1 MSKYVQLLTD
11 DIMKDMLGDNHQGIV
26 YYNYDLGCWNRESY
40 MGIDLRSANTAAM
53 PWVNTARET
62 LESNPLFS
70 RWHVVALVS
79 MLVEGY
85 DYPGLAKSKIG
96 VKNSMHGNAIVSTII
111 RRNKRTGK
119 IEALGD
125 KWVGSGHFIYPEHA
139 IYAMP
144 TGVARGIYDNA
155 VLRAALIEDCVKK
168 R

>member
-26 YYNYDLGCWNRESY
+26 YYNYDLGSWNRESY
-40 MGIDLRSANTAAM
+40 MGIDLRSANTASM

-85 DYPGLAKSKIG
+85 DYPGVAKSKIG
-96 VKNSMHGNAIVSTII
+96 VKNSMHGNAIVSKIVC
-111 RRNKRTGK
+111 RNKRTGK
-119 IEALGD
+119 IEPVSQN
-125 KWVGSGHFIYPEHA
+125 WVGAGHFVYPENA
-139 IYAMP
+139 VRALPMSL
-144 TGVARGIYDNA
+144 ARGIYDNA
-155 VLRAALIEDCVKK
+155 ALRTAIIGPAQRK

>member
-1 MSKYVQLLTD
+1 
-11 DIMKDMLGDNHQGIV
+11 
-26 YYNYDLGCWNRESY
+26 
-40 MGIDLRSANTAAM
+40 MGIDLRSANTAAT

-62 LESNPLFS
+62 LELNPLFS

-96 VKNSMHGNAIVSTII
+96 VKNSMHGNAIVSKIVC
-111 RRNKRTGK
+111 RNKRTGK
-119 IEALGD
+119 IEPVSQN
-125 KWVGSGHFIYPEHA
+125 WVGSGHFIYPEHA
-139 IYAMP
+139 IHAMP

-155 VLRAALIEDCVKK
+155 ALRTAIIGLAQKK

>member
-11 DIMKDMLGDNHQGIV
+11 DIMKDMLGDSHQGIV

-40 MGIDLRSANTAAM
+40 MGIDLRSANTAAT

-62 LESNPLFS
+62 LELNPLFS

-96 VKNSMHGNAIVSTII
+96 VKNSMHGNAIVSKIVC
-111 RRNKRTGK
+111 RNKRTGK
-119 IEALGD
+119 IEPVSQN
-125 KWVGSGHFIYPEHA
+125 WVGSGHFIYPEHA
-139 IYAMP
+139 VRALPMSL
-144 TGVARGIYDNA
+144 ARAIYDNA
-155 VLRAALIEDCVKK
+155 ALRTAIIGLAQKK

>member
-139 IYAMP
+139 VRALPMSL
-144 TGVARGIYDNA
+144 ARGIYDNA
-155 VLRAALIEDCVKK
+155 ALRTAIIGPAQKK